1 MTTLFA
7 TASLVFVCF
16 HLVVFLL
23 EDKLSKNLYVKI
35 NGNAQGYRLKSFL
48 NRIKT
53 EQGIVNLE
61 QMNMAKRIMLLDRMS
76 VLFLTMS
83 ALLFFASLISR

>member
-23 EDKLSKNLYVKI
+23 EDKLSKNLYVKM

-48 NRIKT
+48 NRIKA
-53 EQGIVNLE
+53 EQGTMNLE

-76 VLFLTMS
+76 VLLITTG